1 MPGRRC
7 RRVTGVTLRRGVVA
21 AAGRESPAQGG
32 GRARRRAARRTN
44 VRPHPDVAATVA
56 AARAQCG
63 YSDVDVETVFED
75 GVPAEVITRIA
86 QDQHAAMI
94 VVGSRGLGRATHLLG
109 STSEAVLARAT
120 IPVLIV
126 PAGSSPAVGRN
137 RTLTDLPRRSSRWR
151 RQRHASVAARGLPT
165 RGDRRRSG
173 TSVPWTVASRART
186 LEAC

>member
-1 MPGRRC
+1 MNDRTCLVVGVDASPESLSAVEWSLRLAANLR
-7 RRVTGVTLRRGVVA
+7 RRVVA
-21 AAGRESPAQGG
+21 VHAVGLLEGQ
-32 GRARRRAARRTN
+32 N

-56 AARAQCG
+56 AARALNAG

-126 PAGSSPAVGRN
+126 PAGSSPA
-137 RTLTDLPRRSSRWR
+137 
-151 RQRHASVAARGLPT
+151 ASVEVEP
-165 RGDRRRSG
+165 
-173 TSVPWTVASRART
+173 
-186 LEAC
+186 

>member
-1 MPGRRC
+1 MDDRTCLVVGVDASSESLSAVEWSLRLAANLR
-7 RRVTGVTLRRGVVA
+7 RRVVA
-21 AAGRESPAQGG
+21 VHAVGLLEGQ
-32 GRARRRAARRTN
+32 N

-56 AARAQCG
+56 AARALNAG

-86 QDQHAAMI
+86 QDQHAARI

-126 PAGSSPAVGRN
+126 PAGSSPA
-137 RTLTDLPRRSSRWR
+137 
-151 RQRHASVAARGLPT
+151 ASVETEP
-165 RGDRRRSG
+165 
-173 TSVPWTVASRART
+173 
-186 LEAC
+186 